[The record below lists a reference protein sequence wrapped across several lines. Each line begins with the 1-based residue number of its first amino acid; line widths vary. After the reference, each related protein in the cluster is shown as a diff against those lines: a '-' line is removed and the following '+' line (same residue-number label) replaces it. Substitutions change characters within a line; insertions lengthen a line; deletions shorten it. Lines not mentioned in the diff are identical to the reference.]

1 MVKDIFDAFI
11 HNADRIN
18 FEVLLPHVF
27 SFMNAKDVSFET
39 ASSMK
44 IKTIKL
50 YHKHNVATM
59 SIGLVFAHGY
69 TYEGNEILCH
79 KMLKLGLKLDRV
91 HICKDFSLS

>member
-1 MVKDIFDAFI
+1 
-11 HNADRIN
+11 
-18 FEVLLPHVF
+18 
-27 SFMNAKDVSFET
+27 
-39 ASSMK
+39 MK

-91 HICKDFSLS
+91 HICKDFSLSQLEEKVTWVIEKTTGNPLSFAKLKE